1 MTIDAGVTH
10 VVGVRAAARA
20 LGLNASTVSRYLK
33 DHPELNHGTATRPKI
48 DVAELRRHRE
58 ENINAARSGSHA
70 GRLLGEDNGVAGAN
84 GVDAANGWERPTRN
98 QAEAPSLATA
108 RAEREAALA
117 ERARLDLDEKLAG
130 LLVRAEVLEAF
141 EETLQVLRRQLSDL
155 VPRLA
160 EKLATVGN
168 AKEAQALMETEFR
181 GLLEKCAAELDG
193 WGAE

>member
-1 MTIDAGVTH
+1 MTIDAGVADL
-10 VVGVRAAARA
+10 VGVRAAARA

-33 DHPELNHGTATRPKI
+33 DHPDLNLGSERRPM
-48 DVAELRRHRE
+48 VNLEELRRHRE

-84 GVDAANGWERPTRN
+84 GADAANGRERPTRN

-130 LLVRAEVLEAF
+130 LLVRSEVEEAF

-155 VPRLA
+155 APRLA
-160 EKLATVGN
+160 ERLATLDT
-168 AKEAQALMETEFR
+168 AEEAQALMETEFR
-181 GLLEKCAAELDG
+181 GLLSKCAREL
-193 WGAE
+193 GAWA

>member
-1 MTIDAGVTH
+1 MLSGEMNERLTRVGPGTPAGELL
-10 VVGVRAAARA
+10 R
-20 LGLNASTVSRYLK
+20 RYWM
-33 DHPELNHGTATRPKI
+33 PIAPKAEV
-48 DVAELRRHRE
+48 DELRIRP
-58 ENINAARSGSHA
+58 

>member
-70 GRLLGEDNGVAGAN
+70 GRLLGEDNGA
-84 GVDAANGWERPTRN
+84 DAANGRERPTRN

-108 RAEREAALA
+108 KAEREAALA

-130 LLVRAEVLEAF
+130 LLVRAEVEQASEEAI
-141 EETLQVLRRQLSDL
+141 QVLQRQLSDL
-155 VPRLA
+155 APRLA
-160 EKLATVGN
+160 GKLATLDD
-168 AKEAQALMETEFR
+168 AKEAQVLMETAFR
-181 GLLEKCAAELDG
+181 ALLKKYAGEL
-193 WGAE
+193 GAWE